1 MIHSVASF
9 PLYSKMIQSH
19 MCVLEVLVAQLCLTL
34 QLYELYSL
42 LGSYPWNSPG
52 KTPGVDCYSLFQGI
66 FPTQGSNLGLLH
78 CRQVL
83 YHLSHQGSL
92 YMYTH
97 SFFECSLPLWFIIGY
112 WIQLPVLYSRTWLF
126 IHSMYKSLHLLIPT
140 SCSFPLPSPPDP
152 LGNHQSALYI
162 VILLLFHRWVRP
174 CPVLDS
180 TCKWHHMAF
189 VFLFLTYLIYYDNL

>member
-1 MIHSVASF
+1 
-9 PLYSKMIQSH
+9 

-34 QLYELYSL
+34 QLYELYSP

-52 KTPGVDCYSLFQGI
+52 KNPGVVDCYSLFQGI

-83 YHLSHQGSL
+83 YSLSHQGSP
-92 YMYTH
+92 YTYTH
-97 SFFECSLPLWFIIGY
+97 SFFEYSLPLWFIIGY
-112 WIQLPVLYSRTWLF
+112 WIQLPVLCSRTWLF
-126 IHSMYKSLHLLIPT
+126 IHSVYKSLHLLIPT
-140 SCSFPLPSPPDP
+140 SCSFPFPSPPNP

-180 TCKWHHMAF
+180 TCKWHHIAF
-189 VFLFLTYLIYYDNL
+189 AFLFLTYLI